1 MEESG
6 NGRASSDA
14 PTKHQDGIT
23 DVKKDE
29 VLFSN
34 LFARVLG
41 ILLAAFVVDFDH
53 LIRAK

>member
-6 NGRASSDA
+6 NGRAYSDA

-29 VLFSN
+29 VLFST

-41 ILLAAFVVDFDH
+41 ILLAAFVVNFDY
-53 LIRAK
+53 RD